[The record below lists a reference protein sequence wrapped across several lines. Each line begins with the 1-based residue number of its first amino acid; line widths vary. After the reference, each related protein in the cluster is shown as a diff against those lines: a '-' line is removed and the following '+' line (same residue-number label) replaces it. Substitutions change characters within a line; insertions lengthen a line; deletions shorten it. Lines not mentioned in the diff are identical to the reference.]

1 MNVDKIDWQVKEFN
15 ELSLD
20 ELYDIMHLRQ
30 EVFVVEQDCP
40 YMDADYKDQKA
51 IHINGYYEN
60 ELVAHTRIVAPGI
73 SYKEQ
78 SIGRVVSKPKY
89 RKQGVGIALMKKSIA
104 VLEEKYNSP
113 ICRISAQKYLI
124 KFYNSF
130 GFEVCSEEYLEDDL
144 PHFQMFRS

>member
-1 MNVDKIDWQVKEFN
+1 MNVDKIDWRVKEFN

-89 RKQGVGIALMKKSIA
+89 RKQGVGIALMKKSIE

-130 GFEVCSEEYLEDDL
+130 DFEVCSEEYLEDDL
-144 PHFQMFRS
+144 PHFQMFRE

>member
-1 MNVDKIDWQVKEFN
+1 MNVDKIDWRVKEFN

-89 RKQGVGIALMKKSIA
+89 RKQGVGIALMKKSIE